1 MKSEAVDCWIKHW
14 LQLQNKGKWP
24 LVLKNA
30 SDKQQK
36 SSDVE
41 GRLTSKHKGKMKA
54 TETTDSESDNVDKPA
69 DGTVNVD
76 DDHQSDQDSGG
87 AANKRPS
94 PHPAHNLPAS
104 PLSADLNRT
113 TCWRFLKS
121 LSNNK
126 NYQRLLLLLQAAQVC
141 IVSLSKTCTN
151 YLSRVAT
158 CSKLILP
165 LGSPGSRWTIF
176 FLLHSSTRHQTSRYQ
191 PSTSGLPQTPL
202 QLRTITWCHI
212 NSLSTLPSD
221 LGLHF
226 ELCGLRNFQIAVTM
240 FLLIFLRVH
249 THSHNTNNF
258 PIKLKT
264 SSLGTKKRM

>member
-14 LQLQNKGKWP
+14 LQLQNKGKRP

-36 SSDVE
+36 SSNVE

-54 TETTDSESDNVDKPA
+54 TETADSESDNADKPA

-76 DDHQSDQDSGG
+76 DDHQSNQDSGG
-87 AANKRPS
+87 AANKRPF
-94 PHPAHNLPAS
+94 PHPACDLPAS
-104 PLSADLNRT
+104 PLSTDLNRT
-113 TCWRFLKS
+113 TRQRFLKS
-121 LSNNK
+121 LSNDK

-141 IVSLSKTCTN
+141 IVSLSETCTN
-151 YLSRVAT
+151 YLSRAAT
-158 CSKLILP
+158 CSKLIFP
-165 LGSPGSRWTIF
+165 LGSPGSHWTIF
-176 FLLHSSTRHQTSRYQ
+176 FLLHSSTRHWTFRYQ
-191 PSTSGLPQTPL
+191 PLTSGLPQTPL

-212 NSLSTLPSD
+212 NSLSALPSD

-226 ELCGLRNFQIAVTM
+226 ELCGLCNFQIAVTM

-249 THSHNTNNF
+249 TRSRNMNNF

-264 SSLGTKKRM
+264 SSLGMKKRM

>member
-1 MKSEAVDCWIKHW
+1 MKSKAVDCWIKHW
-14 LQLQNKGKWP
+14 LRLQNKGKQP

-36 SSDVE
+36 SSNVE
-41 GRLTSKHKGKMKA
+41 GRLTSKRKGKMKA
-54 TETTDSESDNVDKPA
+54 TETTDTESDNADKPA

-76 DDHQSDQDSGG
+76 DDHQSDQDSSGT
-87 AANKRPS
+87 ANKRPS
-94 PHPAHNLPAS
+94 LYPARNLPAS
-104 PLSADLNRT
+104 PLSTDLNRT
-113 TCWRFLKS
+113 TRRRFLKS
-121 LSNNK
+121 LSDDK

-141 IVSLSKTCTN
+141 IVSLSETCTN
-151 YLSRVAT
+151 YLSRAAT

-165 LGSPGSRWTIF
+165 LGSPGSCQTIF
-176 FLLHSSTRHQTSRYQ
+176 FLLHSSTRHWTSRYQ
-191 PSTSGLPQTPL
+191 PLTSGLPQTPL

-212 NSLSTLPSD
+212 NSLSALPSD

-226 ELCGLRNFQIAVTM
+226 ELCGLCNFQIAVTM

-264 SSLGTKKRM
+264 SSLGTKKCM

>member
-14 LQLQNKGKWP
+14 LRLQNKGKRP
-24 LVLKNA
+24 LVLKNT

-36 SSDVE
+36 SSNVE

-54 TETTDSESDNVDKPA
+54 TKTADSESDNTDKLA

-87 AANKRPS
+87 AANKHPS

-113 TCWRFLKS
+113 TRWRFLKS
-121 LSNNK
+121 LSDDK

-141 IVSLSKTCTN
+141 IVSLSETCTN
-151 YLSRVAT
+151 YLSRAVT

-165 LGSPGSRWTIF
+165 LGSPGSRQTIF
-176 FLLHSSTRHQTSRYQ
+176 FLLHSLTRHRTSHYQ

-212 NSLSTLPSD
+212 NSLSALPLD

-249 THSHNTNNF
+249 THSCNMNNF

-264 SSLGTKKRM
+264 SSLGTKKHI